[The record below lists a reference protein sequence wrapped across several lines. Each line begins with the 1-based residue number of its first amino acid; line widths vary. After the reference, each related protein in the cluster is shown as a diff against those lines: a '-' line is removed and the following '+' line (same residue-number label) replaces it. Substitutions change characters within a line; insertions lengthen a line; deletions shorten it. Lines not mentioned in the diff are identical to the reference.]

1 MFNTYKTPN
10 YTYGNVTVNASALP
24 ASGSVYVSN
33 NTSSAN
39 WTVATNTT
47 ATPMTVNQSGRISLV
62 GKDADLDINGV
73 SLKETLTS
81 IQEMLGVMKMDSALE
96 TEFEELRAAGE
107 RYRELR
113 ERFQE
118 QKAVWDTLKRE
129 HFWPIMEKS
138 VQYSMTTVTIEGA
151 DRAID
156 AGEWLNTQRIDYQIE
171 MDNWLLDPPRY
182 QFTFTDRKHATHF
195 ALRWR

>member
-1 MFNTYKTPN
+1 MFNTYKSTN
-10 YTYGNVTVNASALP
+10 YKYGNVTIDALP
-24 ASGSVYVSN
+24 APGSSSVYVSN

-39 WTVATNTT
+39 WTVATNPT

-81 IQEMLGVMKMDSALE
+81 IQEMLGVMKMDPALE
-96 TEFEELRAAGE
+96 KEFEELRAAGE
-107 RYRELR
+107 RYREVR

-129 HFWPIMEKS
+129 HF
-138 VQYSMTTVTIEGA
+138 
-151 DRAID
+151 
-156 AGEWLNTQRIDYQIE
+156 
-171 MDNWLLDPPRY
+171 
-182 QFTFTDRKHATHF
+182 
-195 ALRWR
+195 

>member
-129 HFWPIMEKS
+129 HF
-138 VQYSMTTVTIEGA
+138 
-151 DRAID
+151 
-156 AGEWLNTQRIDYQIE
+156 
-171 MDNWLLDPPRY
+171 
-182 QFTFTDRKHATHF
+182 
-195 ALRWR
+195 